1 MTPEKRIRLPDD
13 LVRGVQ
19 DRADRRQVDEST
31 AIRQLLALGLQEY
44 ACGLY
49 RAGEVTLR
57 QAARI
62 ANVPVRRMLEIL
74 WDRGVQGNVT
84 YDTQRRALGYALEA
98 LGDE

>member
-1 MTPEKRIRLPDD
+1 MTTVKSVRLPDD
-13 LVRGVQ
+13 LMDAIRE
-19 DRADRRQVDEST
+19 RADRERLDEST